1 MKKSVSLLLLSFSSL
16 AWGEHV
22 AGVPSQIAQIMTSQI
37 SETAGDV
44 MLKLEVP
51 VSGCED
57 GYFIREGTRGLE
69 EGLSVVLSAYHAG
82 IPVKIDGVS
91 GVSWPGSSS
100 SRYCQVYSISLI
112 KG

>member
-1 MKKSVSLLLLSFSSL
+1 MKKSVLLFLLSFSPL
-16 AWGEHV
+16 VWGEHV

-44 MLKLEVP
+44 MLKLETP

-57 GYFIREGTRGLE
+57 GYFIREGTQGLE
-69 EGLSVVLSAYHAG
+69 EGLSVALSAYHAG

-100 SRYCQVYSISLI
+100 SRYCQVYSLSLI
-112 KG
+112 KD